1 MIPYVMLYTVV
12 AGVPVLLAAFALAA
26 VLRSYGRPE
35 RAVWLAALVLAFAL
49 PATSLLD
56 PVRSRP
62 AVEPVPA
69 SSVIGLP
76 EIVAVPV
83 QQSSL
88 DLGRVLVSLWV
99 AASLVL
105 ALRWM
110 IATLRLSWRSRSWRA
125 GTLDGVAVL
134 MTEDVG
140 PAVSGVLRP
149 RVLVPAWLTD
159 LPERERSLVLMHE
172 EEHVRARDPMLVA
185 VARAARIVTPWNP
198 VVWLLAARLVRAV
211 ELDCDRRV
219 LKRTADVAGYGH
231 TLLSVS
237 ARKPSRL
244 IAAAA
249 FAESEAPLRNRIL
262 AMTTPPRTVSILA
275 IAAATVLGVV
285 LLVGALGIP
294 VPAVS
299 LNVQLGPTPD
309 QTPTVTAFD
318 APPTPP
324 PPPTPPAI
332 EVPRPVVILSQVA
345 DEQRVFVVGTGEP
358 TNRELVV
365 IRSPDGA
372 VNGYRFEIPGEAAPP
387 PPPVGEPEFTPM
399 TVRPRLT
406 NADVVQQTLMQVYPA
421 LLRDAGIGGAPVLWL
436 HINQSGAV
444 DATRIHESSG
454 YEALDEAARD
464 VARAMQFTPARNR
477 DDVVDAWVQIPIR
490 FRVVS

>member
-12 AGVPVLLAAFALAA
+12 AGVPILLAAFALAA

-35 RAVWLAALVLAFAL
+35 RGVWLAAMVLAFAL
-49 PATSLLD
+49 PAMSLLD

-62 AVEPVPA
+62 ATEPTPVV
-69 SSVIGLP
+69 SVIGLP

-99 AASLVL
+99 AASLVM

-110 IATLRLSWRSRSWRA
+110 IATLRLAWRSRSWQA
-125 GTLDGVAVL
+125 GTIDGVTVL
-134 MTEDVG
+134 MTKDVG

-149 RVLVPAWLTD
+149 RVLVPAWLAD
-159 LPERERSLVLMHE
+159 LPTRERALVLMHE
-172 EEHVRARDPMLVA
+172 EEHVRARDPLLVA
-185 VARAARIVTPWNP
+185 LTRAARILTPWNP

-244 IAAAA
+244 TAAAA
-249 FAESEAPLRNRIL
+249 FAESEAPLRSRIL
-262 AMTTPPRTVSILA
+262 AMTTPPRTVSIVA

-299 LNVQLGPTPD
+299 LNVQMGSPTPD
-309 QTPTVTAFD
+309 QTPTVAVFD
-318 APPTPP
+318 APPSPP
-324 PPPTPPAI
+324 PPPPPPAI
-332 EVPRPVVILSQVA
+332 EVPPRPTVTVDDRMVLRRPDPVSQQLV
-345 DEQRVFVVGTGEP
+345 DGE
-358 TNRELVV
+358 RAQ
-365 IRSPDGA
+365 S
-372 VNGYRFEIPGEAAPP
+372 
-387 PPPVGEPEFTPM
+387 VGEPEFTPM
-399 TVRPRLT
+399 TVRPQLQ
-406 NADVVQQTLMQVYPA
+406 NVQEVQEVLMREYPA
-421 LLRDAGIGGAPVLWL
+421 VLREAGIGGAPVMWL
-436 HINQSGAV
+436 HINQSGVV
-444 DATRIHESSG
+444 DATRVHTSSG
-454 YEALDEAARD
+454 LEALDRAAAN
-464 VARAMQFTPARNR
+464 VALSMVFSPAY
-477 DDVVDAWVQIPIR
+477 DGDAVVGTWVQIPIR
-490 FRVVS
+490 FAVVN